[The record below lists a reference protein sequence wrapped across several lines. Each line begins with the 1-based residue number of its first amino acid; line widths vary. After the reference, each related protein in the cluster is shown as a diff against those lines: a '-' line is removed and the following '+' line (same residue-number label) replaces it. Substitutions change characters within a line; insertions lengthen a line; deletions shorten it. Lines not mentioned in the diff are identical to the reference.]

1 MEQIEQAIR
10 ERLERYRHLL
20 VDFDDGMVREALLE
34 QIEQLEHRLASDQ
47 EVRAPRR
54 RVLHDFV
61 RRTQRMQHRAPKVR
75 EVIPHDGR

>member
-34 QIEQLEHRLASDQ
+34 QIEKLELRLARDP
-47 EVRAPRR
+47 EMCAPRR
-54 RVLHDFV
+54 PVVRQFV
-61 RRTQRMQHRAPKVR
+61 RRVQRMQHREPRVR
-75 EVIPHDGR
+75 GNSP